1 MSENFASFYRKAASV
16 RDILEKAPFPEKAR
30 FQITK
35 VIELP
40 KEQYRR
46 YMNELLRDVSFISR
60 NVSDMGF
67 DGKTETFL
75 CLFVTCRDVNTGL
88 LVESEGFGYARYAAF
103 IPEKSALSLDGI
115 PTERASEKFTR
126 KRAVPAQYC
135 NYHTA

>member
-1 MSENFASFYRKAASV
+1 MSENAASFYRKAASV

-67 DGKTETFL
+67 DEKSETFL
-75 CLFVTCRDVNTGL
+75 CLFVTCQDANTGL

-103 IPEKSALSLDGI
+103 IPEKSALSLEGI
-115 PTERASEKFTR
+115 PTERASEKCLCRHPTPER
-126 KRAVPAQYC
+126 
-135 NYHTA
+135 

>member
-1 MSENFASFYRKAASV
+1 MLENFASFYRKAASV

-60 NVSDMGF
+60 NVS
-67 DGKTETFL
+67 
-75 CLFVTCRDVNTGL
+75 
-88 LVESEGFGYARYAAF
+88 
-103 IPEKSALSLDGI
+103 EKLKHFSVCS
-115 PTERASEKFTR
+115 
-126 KRAVPAQYC
+126 
-135 NYHTA
+135 

>member
-1 MSENFASFYRKAASV
+1 MSENFASFYRKASSV
-16 RDILEKAPFPEKAR
+16 RELVGKEPFPEKAR

-40 KEQYRR
+40 ANQYRR

-60 NVSDMGF
+60 NVTDMRF

-103 IPEKSALSLDGI
+103 IPEKSALSLEGI
-115 PTERASEKFTR
+115 PTERASEKCLCRHSTPER
-126 KRAVPAQYC
+126 
-135 NYHTA
+135 